1 MAGRGSANMSHITND
16 GGDHTHRERV
26 AEQYK
31 ISSVH
36 KKKIKPYLF
45 LSAFLVVASSTYA
58 ALFHHVM
65 LDPSHFPFPIWSIMW
80 LVGLLPLGFGV
91 KSLTK
96 SSTNEMGLCIRGIY
110 FFVFGGM
117 AWGIYDNVSDI
128 VHLIK
133 EGKPHAEMNLISGVP
148 SVIGLFFLI
157 SVSLF
162 AHFTVIKHGKVLLKA
177 WNTQRKR

>member
-1 MAGRGSANMSHITND
+1 MAARGSGNTSHITND
-16 GGDHTHRERV
+16 GGDHSHRERV

-80 LVGLLPLGFGV
+80 LVGLLHV
-91 KSLTK
+91 
-96 SSTNEMGLCIRGIY
+96 
-110 FFVFGGM
+110 VF
-117 AWGIYDNVSDI
+117 
-128 VHLIK
+128 
-133 EGKPHAEMNLISGVP
+133 
-148 SVIGLFFLI
+148 
-157 SVSLF
+157 
-162 AHFTVIKHGKVLLKA
+162 
-177 WNTQRKR
+177 